1 MGTQADTYG
10 LGTFYLDSG
19 MDGVRWRLNREA
31 GWLWEMEVAGS
42 INPAMHLDAT
52 NKLVLYASGVAGVT
66 MDPASPSLSLGDS
79 VLYRSPNG
87 NLKTDRRLLAAN
99 LSGNNTGD
107 QSRADLN
114 LARTDNVTFGRVK
127 AGAALPTDLAFVADD
142 LGSDER
148 DFAIFADGKQKWGTG
163 ADDRDT
169 NLYRSA
175 AGILKTDGAL
185 VVGSE
190 SESVSPETGALTV
203 VGGVGV
209 LGTLNVAGDISA
221 PGIST
226 GALLLANSTG
236 AAEPVVDIR
245 FANAE
250 GFSLASLAGIPDTET
265 SDQGDL
271 SLATREGG
279 GELSEKVRITGNGNV
294 GIGTSSPDFKLD
306 VAGEL
311 RVAGTTPS
319 VMKGPLLLV
328 PQGDLPMGEFT
339 AGPNPSAF

>member
-1 MGTQADTYG
+1 
-10 LGTFYLDSG
+10 
-19 MDGVRWRLNREA
+19 
-31 GWLWEMEVAGS
+31 MEVAGS
-42 INPAMHLDAT
+42 INPSMRLDAT
-52 NKLVLYASGVAGVT
+52 NKLVLYANGVAGVT
-66 MDPASPSLSLGDS
+66 MDPASLSLSLGDS

-87 NLKTDRRLLAAN
+87 TLKTDGRLLAAN

-114 LARTDNVTFGRVK
+114 LARTDKVTFGRVK
-127 AGAALPTDLAFVADD
+127 VAAELPTDLAFVAND

-175 AGILKTDGAL
+175 AGTLKTDGAL
-185 VVGSE
+185 VVGSGIE
-190 SESVSPETGALTV
+190 SGSPVTGALTV
-203 VGGVGV
+203 AGGLGV
-209 LGTLNVAGDISA
+209 AGKLNVAGDISA

-226 GALLLANSTG
+226 ASLLVSNSTD
-236 AAEPVVDIR
+236 ATDPVADIR

-250 GFSLASLAGIPDTET
+250 GFSVAGLAGIPDAVT

-271 SLATREGG
+271 ALITREGG
-279 GELSEKVRITGNGNV
+279 GELSEKLRIAGNGNV
-294 GIGTSSPDFKLD
+294 GIGTVTPAFKLD

-311 RVAGTTPS
+311 RVAGMAPS